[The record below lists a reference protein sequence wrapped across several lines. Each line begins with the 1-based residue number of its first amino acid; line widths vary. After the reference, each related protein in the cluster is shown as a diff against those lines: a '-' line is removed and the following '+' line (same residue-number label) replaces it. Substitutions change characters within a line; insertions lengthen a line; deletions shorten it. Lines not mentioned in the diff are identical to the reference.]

1 MRTAHLETDATEAP
15 AAAALA
21 LAVPAVLVLLAMA
34 GLGVSSYLA
43 YTHWADASVACG
55 GLGNCSTVNE
65 SEYAEMAG
73 IPVALLGVF
82 FYSALAVVALAWLWW
97 RPFGLDWPV
106 LAFWGMS
113 VGGTLF
119 SAYLTYIELFVLEA
133 ICVYCVASAAIAL
146 AALLISTAWVVKEA
160 QAEEA

>member
-1 MRTAHLETDATEAP
+1 MRTAHLETDAAEAP
-15 AAAALA
+15 ATAALA
-21 LAVPAVLVLLAMA
+21 LAVPAVLALLAIA

-73 IPVALLGVF
+73 IPVALLGIV

-97 RPFGLDWPV
+97 RPFGLEWPV
-106 LAFWGMS
+106 LGFWGMS

-133 ICVYCVASAAIAL
+133 ICVYCVASASIAL
-146 AALLISTAWVVKEA
+146 ATLLISTAWVVKEA